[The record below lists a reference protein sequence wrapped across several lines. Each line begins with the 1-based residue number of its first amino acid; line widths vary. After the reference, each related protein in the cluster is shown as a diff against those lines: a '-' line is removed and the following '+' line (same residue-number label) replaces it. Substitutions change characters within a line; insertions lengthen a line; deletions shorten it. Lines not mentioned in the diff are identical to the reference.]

1 MNSNAEIINN
11 KSSKYIKFDGLF
23 FKPELYKTL
32 SLQFSVFSELK
43 RRKCNK

>member
-32 SLQFSVFSELK
+32 SLQFSVLK